1 MSLYSS
7 LCCHK
12 AANLLQFIFAKR
24 LIITTIIMKPTSK
37 LILTSL
43 FVSVLLSIPTVSSNA
58 QNGNAVFASY
68 KPAKQKGVE
77 IPKRLERKFRR
88 DAARLALRLT
98 AEQEDLRYQSIS
110 IPRNNIE
117 TFYSVLSNIYVND
130 QTAQSIA
137 NCNVHTFP
145 DPSIDRFIVIFDKS
159 VAWAEPLQMGIS
171 ETDSDEINE
180 LLDQY
185 DLVLDKHVQWND
197 TQDAITIRSKE
208 PLNMAAL
215 ANEFYNV
222 KGVAEIDLGIP
233 DVGGNDIQIHRIEAG
248 WTVQY
253 ILRFGSQITG
263 NGKQHI
269 WIYQANDSGEI
280 KLVKEDGAPIPEWMR
295 CELKLPNGMMINK
308 I

>member
-1 MSLYSS
+1 MLSQS
-7 LCCHK
+7 
-12 AANLLQFIFAKR
+12 NTFITNCFRK
-24 LIITTIIMKPTSK
+24 IPDYYNYNMNPTSK
-37 LILTSL
+37 NILTSL
-43 FVSVLLSIPTVSSNA
+43 FVSVLLSMPTVSSNA
-58 QNGNAVFASY
+58 QEGKAVFASY
-68 KPAKQKGVE
+68 KSADSKGVE

-117 TFYSVLSNIYVND
+117 TFYSVLSSIYAKD
-130 QTAQSIA
+130 PIAQSIA
-137 NCNVHTFP
+137 DCNVHTFP
-145 DPSIDRFIVIFDKS
+145 DPSIDRFIVVFDKT

-180 LLDQY
+180 LLDRY

-222 KGVAEIDLGIP
+222 EGVAEIDLGVP
-233 DVGGNDIQIHRIEAG
+233 NVGGNDIQIRRVEAG

-263 NGKQHI
+263 NGKQHV
-269 WIYQANDSGEI
+269 WMYQANDGGEI
-280 KLVKEDGAPIPEWMR
+280 KLIKEDGDPIPEWMR
-295 CELKLPNGMMINK
+295 CELKLPSGYNMASNK